1 MATMTTKKPLMNF
14 FEYSNYN
21 APHYS
26 MAGDGFSGIA
36 AALAGGLT
44 LTSDEMDDLLSQLEY

>member
-1 MATMTTKKPLMNF
+1 MSTMTTKKPLMNF

-21 APHYS
+21 ASNYS
-26 MAGDGFSGIA
+26 MAGDGHSAAA

-44 LTSDEMDDLLSQLEY
+44 LTKDEIEDIISEVY